1 MTTRTMEESD
11 DEAHD
16 ERNDRVLHLEPNPQR
31 DAR

>member
-11 DEAHD
+11 GEAQDEH
-16 ERNDRVLHLEPNPQR
+16 NDRVLHLEPNPER